1 MPARAQMKPCPN
13 CEGGIMEYSVTDVPT
28 QPYEPLLEGGAGQ
41 LPELPQVEGYAYYTC
56 PNCGHREALDA

>member
-1 MPARAQMKPCPN
+1 
-13 CEGGIMEYSVTDVPT
+13 MEYSVADVPT